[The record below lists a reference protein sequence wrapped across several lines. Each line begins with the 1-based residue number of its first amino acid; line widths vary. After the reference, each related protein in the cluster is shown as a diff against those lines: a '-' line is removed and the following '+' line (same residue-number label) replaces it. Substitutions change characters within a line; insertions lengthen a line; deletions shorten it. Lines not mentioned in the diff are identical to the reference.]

1 MTQYYFHDGQQ
12 EQGPYDIE
20 QLKSQTLKK
29 DTPIWYEGLESW
41 TTFGE
46 VEELKQL
53 FAIKPTPPPLVKAVP
68 EIKATPPKI
77 EQPSITAPSYEAAFP
92 TKKKSL
98 MVPLIVGGSLVVI
111 GLISWLVYQ
120 NSEHTATIDNL
131 QEKVTTQD
139 NAIQTQ
145 QTQDAEKEAERQ
157 RINIANT
164 EKNKKYR
171 NNWSDY
177 ISATSNRYSY
187 REIGG
192 IFGLEVVITNNTE
205 YMLDEVEV
213 QVGYIKDNSDYF
225 KSETVRVYN
234 IPANSSKSQ
243 AAPDSERGKSVDM
256 TINGITSKKMHFC
269 YSPGNWANNS
279 EDPYFC
285 K

>member
-41 TTFGE
+41 TTVGE

-53 FAIKPTPPPLVKAVP
+53 FAIKPTPPPLIKPVP

-77 EQPSITAPSYEAAFP
+77 EQTSYAAPSYEEAFP

-98 MVPLIVGGSLVVI
+98 VVPLIIGGSLVVI

-120 NSEHTATIDNL
+120 NSQHTATIDNL

-139 NAIQTQ
+139 SAIQTQ
-145 QTQDAEKEAERQ
+145 QAQDAEKEAERQ
-157 RINIANT
+157 RINEANT
-164 EKNKKYR
+164 AKNMNFR
-171 NNWSDY
+171 NNWENYIKVQNSEPTVDY
-177 ISATSNRYSY
+177 TFGGISAFNVYVSNQTS
-187 REIGG
+187 
-192 IFGLEVVITNNTE
+192 
-205 YMLDEVEV
+205 YMLDQVDVFVQYIRKNGEVY
-213 QVGYIKDNSDYF
+213 QTK
-225 KSETVRVYN
+225 TVTILNV
-234 IPANSSKSQ
+234 PAGSGAYGEAPSS
-243 AAPDSERGKSVDM
+243 V
-256 TINGITSKKMHFC
+256 NGVKVSCTVEKIVSKKMHFC
-269 YSPGNWANNS
+269 YPENNGNP